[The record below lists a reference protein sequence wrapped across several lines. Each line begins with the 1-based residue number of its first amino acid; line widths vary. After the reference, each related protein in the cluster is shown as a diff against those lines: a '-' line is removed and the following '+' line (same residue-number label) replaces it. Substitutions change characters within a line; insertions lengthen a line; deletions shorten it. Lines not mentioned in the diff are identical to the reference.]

1 MACSAFAL
9 QVSPQPAAHGGS
21 EVFKLRRTGKHQ
33 LVLQPPARPGS
44 KSHAGSQSVFSSASL
59 GHSVSLFSFSL
70 FHSYPFSLSLS
81 LFPSLYLYVSLP
93 LTAPVTHS
101 QFFSISLSLS
111 LFWPLSSCLYLI
123 KFKSLYWHVIEKVYS
138 EYNTRILDGTL
149 YSGFI
154 LLSRVNLISILRPP
168 PHV

>member
-9 QVSPQPAAHGGS
+9 QVSPQPSAHGGS
-21 EVFKLRRTGKHQ
+21 EVFKPRRTGKHQ

-59 GHSVSLFSFSL
+59 CHSVSLFSLSL
-70 FHSYPFSLSLS
+70 F
-81 LFPSLYLYVSLP
+81 LFPSLYQYVSLP
-93 LTAPVTHS
+93 LTAPVTLHS

-111 LFWPLSSCLYLI
+111 LFWPLSSCRCLI

-138 EYNTRILDGTL
+138 EYNTRILDG
-149 YSGFI
+149 
-154 LLSRVNLISILRPP
+154 NP
-168 PHV
+168 